1 LNPAGRPEVQVA
13 GGPAVV
19 TVTVGTGRR
28 RNALSLAGWTEL
40 ARQLAQITQLPELR
54 AVLVRGSGRGF
65 CAGSDLNDWSGAG
78 HDRVDASF
86 AAMESTCSTL
96 EECPVPVVVAI
107 QGDAV
112 GAGCQLALAGDVR
125 LLRSGARMGMPVL
138 KLGIQIS
145 PRFTA
150 RLVEQAGWQVAA
162 DLLFTGRLLDAS
174 EALERGL
181 VARVAEP
188 ADWDRLVSEVVAAV
202 VALPA
207 DAARAAKHSLIAQ
220 RAARRHTLPAR
231 IAEHSANLAD
241 LHAGVQRFLCGHGEP
256 DRAV

>member
-1 LNPAGRPEVQVA
+1 MNATGQPEVLVVV
-13 GGPAVV
+13 GPAVV

-28 RNALSLAGWTEL
+28 RNALSLAGWTDL
-40 ARQLAQITQLPELR
+40 ARQLEQITKAPELR
-54 AVLVRGSGRGF
+54 AVLVRGAGRSF

-86 AAMESTCSTL
+86 AAMEMACSTL

-112 GAGCQLALAGDVR
+112 GAGCQLALAGDLR
-125 LLRSGARMGMPVL
+125 LACSDARMGMPVL

-150 RLVEQAGWQVAA
+150 RLMEQASSQVTA
-162 DLLFTGRLLDAS
+162 DLLFTGRLLDAA
-174 EALERGL
+174 EALECGL

-188 ADWDRLVSEVVAAV
+188 ADWDRLVTEVVSAV
-202 VALPA
+202 VGLPA
-207 DAARAAKHSLIAQ
+207 DAARAAKQTLIAQ
-220 RAARRHTLPAR
+220 RTARRRNLPTR
-231 IAEHSANLAD
+231 IAEHSANLSD
-241 LHAGVQRFLCGHGEP
+241 LHTGVQRFLCGQGKPE
-256 DRAV
+256 RAV